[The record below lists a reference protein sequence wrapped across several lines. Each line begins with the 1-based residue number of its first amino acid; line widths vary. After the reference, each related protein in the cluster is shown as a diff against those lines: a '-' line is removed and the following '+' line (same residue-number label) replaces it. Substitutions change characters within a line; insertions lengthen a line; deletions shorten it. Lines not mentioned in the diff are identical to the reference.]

1 MEVYMSAQSKKSLG
15 WTLVLVLLGLT
26 ALFGGMKTLV
36 LLLPAAWFVWHEAR
50 PITRSG
56 RN

>member
-1 MEVYMSAQSKKSLG
+1 MSAQSKKSLG